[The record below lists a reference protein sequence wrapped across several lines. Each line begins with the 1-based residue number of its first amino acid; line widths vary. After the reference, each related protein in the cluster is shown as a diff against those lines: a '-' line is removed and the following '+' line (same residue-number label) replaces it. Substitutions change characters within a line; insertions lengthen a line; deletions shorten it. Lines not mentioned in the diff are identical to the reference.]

1 MRFVEKVG
9 YGGNGVED
17 RIRMGWSPSEKGTA
31 HETLAVRERFAKGMR
46 RLSTL
51 IGRRC
56 ADEATRKKT
65 PSTAHRD
72 QVDQMKNASEKHAA
86 GRCLMSSSKHLVL
99 RREPTKLLSPTGKL
113 HFSDRNLGDM
123 GGG

>member
-1 MRFVEKVG
+1 
-9 YGGNGVED
+9 
-17 RIRMGWSPSEKGTA
+17 
-31 HETLAVRERFAKGMR
+31 MR
-46 RLSTL
+46 R
-51 IGRRC
+51 
-56 ADEATRKKT
+56 DEATRKEA

-72 QVDQMKNASEKHAA
+72 QVDQMKNASEKHAS

-123 GGG
+123 GGGDLVKVGAGNGPLIWQRWHQRGRGK